1 MISHRDELNFMQ
13 RLGQLNWVLLLLTLL
28 LGGIGIAM
36 LYSASGGDW
45 LPWAKAHSIRFSV
58 GCVLML
64 AVAAMPLK
72 FWYQSAYLWYGLGV
86 VLLIV
91 VEVMGQMGMG
101 AQRWVNIGGMT
112 IQPSEFI
119 KLAVILALAR
129 FLHTLHPMDR
139 KSLIWMIPPLVL
151 IALPTVLILKQPNLG
166 TATILVGISLAI
178 WFAGGL
184 LWRYV
189 LLGLAGIAAVV
200 PLSWNFL
207 LHDYQKQRVMTFLD
221 PESDPLGAGYN
232 IIQSV
237 IAIGSGGLEGKGF
250 VKGSQGQLDF
260 LPEKHTDF
268 IFTMLAEE
276 FGFIGC
282 IGLLFIFTLLLGYA
296 VAIAIRA
303 RQRFGGMVATGVAA
317 MLWLHVMINTAMVMG
332 LIPVVGVPMPF
343 LSYGGTILLATC
355 LAMGL
360 LQNIYINRDTVLT
373 RNS

>member
-1 MISHRDELNFMQ
+1 MIGRRDESNFMQ
-13 RLGQLNWVLLLLTLL
+13 RLGKLNWVLLILTLL
-28 LGGIGIAM
+28 LGGIGVAM

-45 LPWAKAHSIRFSV
+45 LPWAKAHSIRFAV

-64 AVAAMPLK
+64 FVAVMPLK
-72 FWYQSAYLWYGLGV
+72 FWYQSAYLWYAFGV
-86 VLLIV
+86 MLLII
-91 VEVMGQMGMG
+91 VEIMGQMGMG
-101 AQRWVNIGGMT
+101 AQRWINIGGMT
-112 IQPSEFI
+112 IQPSEFM

-129 FLHTLHPMDR
+129 FFHTLHPMDR
-139 KSLIWMIPPLVL
+139 KSLVWLLPPILM
-151 IALPTVLILKQPNLG
+151 IALPAVLILKQPNLG
-166 TATILVGISLAI
+166 TTTILIGISLAI

-189 LLGLAGIAAVV
+189 LLGVAGVAAAIPLA
-200 PLSWNFL
+200 WKFL

-232 IIQSV
+232 IIQSM

-250 VKGSQGQLDF
+250 IKGSQGQLDF

-282 IGLLFIFTLLLGYA
+282 AALLFIFTILLGYA

-303 RQRFGGMVATGVAA
+303 RHRFGGMVATGVAA

-343 LSYGGTILLATC
+343 LSYGGTILLASC

-360 LQNIYINRDTVLT
+360 LQNIYINRDAILT